1 MSIQSIYYN
10 LQKYSVSSTI
20 PKMHQKGKKMTE
32 EEQKRQVNE
41 IEQKIQDCIDEI
53 EFLEDKLEE
62 VWQTDIE

>member
-1 MSIQSIYYN
+1 
-10 LQKYSVSSTI
+10 
-20 PKMHQKGKKMTE
+20 MTE